1 VQAAEYCPSGQRQ
14 DNAAEDLEANQ
25 MNDKTL
31 WNPSGSEGP
40 VSSRGRL
47 PEPEEERLKRP
58 RSAVTSGRKL
68 LLQGDVNGAWARR
81 YRDVMAGLTSDLGGR
96 NMVGEAKAAMVRDC
110 AAIEIALEKMR
121 GRMSEG
127 QHVDIQLYARVANQ
141 RRRLLESIGLERV
154 ARDVTPMTLDNYLQA
169 KAAQKFEV
177 ESQAGPRTNLPAQRT
192 NGEAK
197 RGKEPNGIG

>member
-1 VQAAEYCPSGQRQ
+1 
-14 DNAAEDLEANQ
+14 
-25 MNDKTL
+25 
-31 WNPSGSEGP
+31 
-40 VSSRGRL
+40 
-47 PEPEEERLKRP
+47 
-58 RSAVTSGRKL
+58 

-177 ESQAGPRTNLPAQRT
+177 ESQAGPRTHLPAQRT